1 MYLKKLFV
9 FCAAA
14 TAALLTG
21 CARDVVIPEVMK
33 LPVDGYIYTRCNIWF
48 TNPEDISCLN
58 YQEGRILPIGSE
70 IVPVSATEK

>member
-21 CARDVVIPEVMK
+21 CARDVVIPEVMQ
-33 LPVDGYIYTRCNIWF
+33 LPVDG
-48 TNPEDISCLN
+48 
-58 YQEGRILPIGSE
+58 
-70 IVPVSATEK
+70 